1 AVIAITDHHIIDV
14 ERIKELQK
22 LGADKITILPG
33 IEFLCESRGSDPIH
47 FIGIFPEDC
56 NIQYIWEQI
65 KNQTN
70 IKRIYGERKKEN
82 EVNCELENTA
92 NLIHES
98 GCITTIHA
106 GSKTNT
112 LDNITHSLP
121 HGVAQKEDI
130 SRHIDIFELGSE
142 SDI

>member
-1 AVIAITDHHIIDV
+1 MSEHINKYHKGSEWRKWDLHFHTPTSYDYKNKSITNQEIIDDLISNDIAVIAITDHHIIDV

-70 IKRIYGERKKEN
+70 IKRIYGERKK
-82 EVNCELENTA
+82 
-92 NLIHES
+92 
-98 GCITTIHA
+98 
-106 GSKTNT
+106 
-112 LDNITHSLP
+112 
-121 HGVAQKEDI
+121 
-130 SRHIDIFELGSE
+130 
-142 SDI
+142 